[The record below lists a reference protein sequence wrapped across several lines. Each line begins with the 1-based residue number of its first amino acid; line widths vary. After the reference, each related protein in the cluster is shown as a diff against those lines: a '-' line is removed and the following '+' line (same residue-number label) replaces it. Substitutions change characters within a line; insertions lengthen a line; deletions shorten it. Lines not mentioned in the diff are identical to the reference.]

1 MRGLMASRI
10 RPLPVVA
17 YRGAPQQ
24 CPPGSTVASLR
35 KAVELRASA
44 LMVDVRRTRD
54 DILVIEHDAVR
65 MVDDREV
72 PIREKS
78 LADWRARSADTDSPI
93 ATLEDAMAVAAQ
105 AGIGLILDFRESG
118 TEALLARAIRQSR
131 FSLDSI
137 LVTGADATSRTILR
151 GLDPRIPLGHTLG
164 PENAS
169 QINAKLLAALDV
181 DAVTWHHRLL
191 TPPIVN
197 ILHLR
202 DIRVYGWYAD
212 LAEDMR
218 RLRDTCKV
226 DGVITNAPD
235 LIRTI

>member
-1 MRGLMASRI
+1 M
-10 RPLPVVA
+10 
-17 YRGAPQQ
+17 
-24 CPPGSTVASLR
+24 ASLR